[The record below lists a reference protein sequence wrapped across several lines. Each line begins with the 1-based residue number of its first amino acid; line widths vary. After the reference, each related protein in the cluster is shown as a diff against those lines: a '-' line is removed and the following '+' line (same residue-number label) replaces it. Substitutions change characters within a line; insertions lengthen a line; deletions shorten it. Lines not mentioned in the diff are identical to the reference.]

1 MKKRKFALRLKVTPK
16 TRSVNNPNN
25 EAKTAVVRGSMERKT
40 EQIEQALESCKNN
53 NEGAFSGK
61 NRSMLNFIPAKD
73 DKIFFK

>member
-1 MKKRKFALRLKVTPK
+1 MKKRKFTLRLKVTPK
-16 TRSVNNPNN
+16 TRSFSNPNN

-40 EQIEQALESCKNN
+40 EQIEQALQSCKNN
-53 NEGAFSGK
+53 NEGTFSGK